1 MRFFIA
7 LWVAKFTK
15 VIIKIFGRILKLNGS
30 HFPGNIANK
39 ICPDFLSKV
48 GKPKTIITVT
58 GTNGKTTT
66 CNLIIDSLEQ
76 NGYKVLNNKFGSNV
90 KGGITTSLLSGVN
103 IFNKSKYNIAVIEVD
118 ERSSNKIYPYIKP
131 TYAVV
136 TNLFRDSLKR
146 NAHSEY
152 IFDII
157 NNALPDTSVLILN
170 ADDLISNRLKDGK
183 NKKVFFGIDRLETDT
198 EESENIINDVRICPN
213 CYTKLKYNFVR
224 YHHIGNAYCE
234 NCGYKSPEAD
244 YRVSK
249 INYEEIYITVS
260 YQNDENTSN
269 TIKVKL
275 VSDSIFNIY
284 NEIVTITV
292 LKQLGISDKQIE
304 ESFENIEITKDRY
317 QKEVVDG
324 IEIINH
330 LAKGYNPVACS
341 IVYKYLKE
349 EKKDKEVIL
358 LIEDYHDNRESV
370 ENIAWFYDCDF
381 EFLNDDSIKK
391 IIAMGIRAE
400 DLKLRLLL
408 AGVPEDR
415 IVAIPNE
422 GDVQNYLSYRKD
434 RAIYILY
441 DMYEQ
446 PILDNVN
453 KLIKDK
459 ISKLEKNQD
468 QEEIVQESDE
478 DEISGGEE

>member
-7 LWVAKFTK
+7 LWISKITK
-15 VIIKIFGRILKLNGS
+15 IIIKIFGKILKLNGS

-39 ICPDFLSKV
+39 ICPSFLSKV

-66 CNLIIDSLEQ
+66 CNLIIDNLEKS
-76 NGYKVLNNKFGSNV
+76 GFKVLDNRFGSNV

-103 IFNKSKYNIAVIEVD
+103 LFNKSKYDIAVLEVD
-118 ERSSNKIYPYIKP
+118 ERSSKKIYPYIKP

-152 IFDII
+152 IFSII
-157 NNALPDTSVLILN
+157 NDSLPDESTLILN
-170 ADDLISNRLKDGK
+170 ADDLISNRLKEGK
-183 NKKVFFGIDRLETDT
+183 NKKIFFGIDKQPNETN
-198 EESENIINDVRICPN
+198 EEVNIINDVRICPN
-213 CYTKLKYNFVR
+213 CYSKLKYNFIR

-234 NCGYKSPEAD
+234 NCGYKSPDKD
-244 YRVSK
+244 YSVSK
-249 INYEEIYITVS
+249 IDYEENCIEVKS
-260 YQNDENTSN
+260 KNTDTN
-269 TIKVKL
+269 FKVKL

-284 NEIVTITV
+284 NQIVAITV
-292 LKQLGISDKQIE
+292 LKQLGISDEKIKE
-304 ESFENIEITKDRY
+304 NFETIEITKDRY
-317 QKEVVDG
+317 QKETICG
-324 IEIINH
+324 IDIINH

-349 EKKDKEVIL
+349 EKGDKEIIL
-358 LIEDYHDNRESV
+358 LIEDYHDNREGV

-381 EFLNDDSIKK
+381 EFLNDESIKK
-391 IIAMGIRAE
+391 IVAMGIRAE

-415 IVAIPNE
+415 IIAIPNE
-422 GDVQNYLSYRKD
+422 GDVQNYLSYKKD
-434 RAIYILY
+434 RTIYILY

-446 PILDNVN
+446 PIVDNVN
-453 KLIKDK
+453 KALKDK
-459 ISKLEKNQD
+459 ILSLNK
-468 QEEIVQESDE
+468 V
-478 DEISGGEE
+478 SGGEE